1 MYTTY
6 ASRNIVK
13 LNNYYISAAKRDKVY
28 TQALVGNET
37 PKLINPAVLIL
48 NFRKAR
54 FFPALTNLKG
64 RLFATMSLG
73 MFSKFFNKGKSF
85 IKNKSVF
92 LLIAG
97 FLRKLILF
105 SEIKGAMLQVKRV
118 PLYFKEILSALHDP
132 VVSFYKNPF
141 TGQTVNEAD
150 DRNTFKFTS
159 FMFINNKP
167 YGKVKNKQKGRL
179 KRKITKR
186 LVSLNRMV
194 D

>member
-1 MYTTY
+1 VYTTY

-73 MFSKFFNKGKSF
+73 MFSN
-85 IKNKSVF
+85 F
-92 LLIAG
+92 L
-97 FLRKLILF
+97 
-105 SEIKGAMLQVKRV
+105 IKGNPSLKTNQSSS
-118 PLYFKEILSALHDP
+118 LSQA
-132 VVSFYKNPF
+132 FYGN
-141 TGQTVNEAD
+141 
-150 DRNTFKFTS
+150 
-159 FMFINNKP
+159 
-167 YGKVKNKQKGRL
+167 
-179 KRKITKR
+179 
-186 LVSLNRMV
+186 
-194 D
+194 